1 MQYGNVSVNAMILF
15 IVNESWSERGR
26 VRGISVQS
34 PILYQMYQSH
44 LQINWI
50 YHIFDTAANG
60 EHNMTQEQP
69 AEQQLSR
76 ESMDSVP
83 INRVCLC

>member
-1 MQYGNVSVNAMILF
+1 MKAGVS
-15 IVNESWSERGR
+15 EGGSEGY
-26 VRGISVQS
+26 QS
-34 PILYQMYQSH
+34 PILYQSH

-69 AEQQLSR
+69 GEQQLSR